1 MRISFHRGTRREEL
15 AMALEIILIVL
26 AVVLFGG
33 MFLGLFLSYRDI
45 EARRSEAARRA
56 DLKPQHFYGWSGR
69 DAAAVEELILRQIEH
84 HLRREA
90 LIAEQFIKD
99 PSPQTLRAYEDS
111 RLGVA

>member
-1 MRISFHRGTRREEL
+1 
-15 AMALEIILIVL
+15 MAIDTFLVLL

-45 EARRSEAARRA
+45 EAERSKALAPA
-56 DLKPQHFYGWSGR
+56 DLKPQRFYGWSSR
-69 DAAAVEELILRQIEH
+69 DAATVEELMLREIEH

-99 PSPQTLRAYEDS
+99 PSAETLRAYEES
-111 RLGVA
+111 RLGAH

>member
-1 MRISFHRGTRREEL
+1 
-15 AMALEIILIVL
+15 MALEIVLIVL

-45 EARRSEAARRA
+45 EAKRSKAATA
-56 DLKPQHFYGWSGR
+56 DAFKPQQFYGWSRR
-69 DAAAVEELILRQIEH
+69 DAALAEELILRQIEH

-90 LIAEQFIKD
+90 LIAEQFISD
-99 PSPQTLRAYEDS
+99 PRPETLRAHEYS